1 MFLFAI
7 QEGFKEAAEKF
18 RTESG
23 LQPDM
28 DLDSL
33 DERIKIRDAI
43 QNGRITEAISQV
55 NNLHPELLDNDR
67 YLYFHLQ
74 VYLKTTVDL
83 VIFAR
88 FYFLRVSR
96 GGQICE
102 FKNLTKIIIMITLL
116 KKKGIRK
123 I

>member
-83 VIFAR
+83 VIFVR

-96 GGQICE
+96 GGQIRE
-102 FKNLTKIIIMITLL
+102 FKNLAKIIIMITLL
-116 KKKGIRK
+116 KKNEN
-123 I
+123 